1 MNSVTSSRNS
11 TILLL
16 TALLAAILFAVYYYV
31 LTPKLDEVK
40 VKESTI
46 SSLNQ
51 QITSLQEQLTVLD
64 EMQQTSISNKL
75 VLRNKVPQSKEI
87 NKILLKIAEIEAV
100 TGTLVD
106 SIRFSNYDT
115 TVINSTIQDPSAPVV
130 DSEGT
135 QETAELDELTTT
147 IQSASDTASDTPS
160 VSTIAKDSLPAQL
173 KLVTFSFEIVA
184 TNQQDL
190 LTFIQEVEEI
200 ERVMKIDTVSL
211 TSPGEEEQL
220 QEDAE
225 PTYKASIQ
233 VTTFYYEGEN

>member
-31 LTPKLDEVK
+31 LTPKLDEVE

-75 VLRNKVPQSKEI
+75 ALRNKVPQSKEI

-115 TVINSTIQDPSAPVV
+115 TVVNSTIQDPSAPVV

-147 IQSASDTASDTPS
+147 DQSASDTASDTPA

-184 TNQQDL
+184 INQQDL
-190 LTFIQEVEEI
+190 LTFIQEIEQI

-225 PTYKASIQ
+225 STYKASIQ
-233 VTTFYYEGEN
+233 ITTFYYEGEN